1 MSDPVRRKF
10 LALSIAY
17 GVFSAATVPFGFAV
31 AHGSA
36 LVGMLYAVLL
46 APVFFLGAVMGIG
59 KDWSLL
65 STCLFVFVIQSIA
78 AFILLTIVGFIK
90 RDVERTK

>member
-1 MSDPVRRKF
+1 MHRKC
-10 LALSIAY
+10 LVLSVTY
-17 GVFSAATVPFGFAV
+17 GAVSAAIVPFGFAI

-36 LVGMLYAVLL
+36 IVGVLYAVFL
-46 APVFFLGAVMGIG
+46 APVLFLGAVMDIG

-65 STCLFVFVIQSIA
+65 STCLLVFVIQFIA
-78 AFILLTIVGFIK
+78 AYILLKIIGFIK